1 MQGRGFNRKAHQ
13 GSALVVVL
21 LIFALAFSLAVEV
34 IYRQHHVQTRT
45 ANLLDWDYRYQYAVA
60 AETLAIQGLID
71 DLQDDQKNN
80 ELVDDCR
87 KESWSGPFAFPYEDA
102 MIAASVQDLQGRFNL
117 NSLVTNSNG
126 AFVRDADAVIR
137 LERLLASVLPP
148 AYASRSSQ
156 LANEMADWVDSDS
169 LVNGADGAEDTEYR
183 LRRTP
188 NQPIAHESD
197 MRALRS
203 FDAELAAA
211 IEDEAKKAAVK
222 SASLLSQGAAQG
234 ATQGTPQGEAQ
245 GAGRAAPSGNAFWQ
259 FFTALPFTA
268 RINVNTAPEKVL
280 EAYFADVGAQAAAK
294 TVVTERQTSAYVSVS
309 DVLNLPDFSEVDA
322 TQQSN
327 LAALLSVG
335 TEYFQVGI
343 DVSTD
348 SGMSRLVTRI
358 KRPDSGET
366 KVFARALQ
374 PVLSPLEPACNPD

>member
-1 MQGRGFNRKAHQ
+1 MDINHLSINASPHKGQQ

-21 LIFALAFSLAVEV
+21 LIFALAFSLAVDV

-71 DLQDDQKNN
+71 DLQDDQENN
-80 ELVDDCR
+80 ELVDDCK

-117 NSLVTNSNG
+117 NSLVADSNG
-126 AFVRDADAVIR
+126 AFVRDAEAVIR

-148 AYASRSSQ
+148 AYASRASQ
-156 LANEMADWVDSDS
+156 LANEMADWVDSDT

-211 IEDEAKKAAVK
+211 IEEESAKAAAK
-222 SASLLSQGAAQG
+222 SAALLSQGAQG
-234 ATQGTPQGEAQ
+234 AAQ
-245 GAGRAAPSGNAFWQ
+245 TSAAGGSSTAFWQ

-294 TVVTERQTSAYVSVS
+294 TVVAQRQTDPYVSVS
-309 DVLNLPDFSEVDA
+309 DVLSLPEFSKVDA
-322 TQQSN
+322 TQQTN

>member
-1 MQGRGFNRKAHQ
+1 MDIIKRLPVPKSCRHAQQ

-21 LIFALAFSLAVEV
+21 LIFALAFSLAVDV

-71 DLQDDQKNN
+71 DLQDDQKNS
-80 ELVDDCR
+80 ELVDDCK

-102 MIAASVQDLQGRFNL
+102 SIAASVQDLQGRFNL
-117 NSLVTNSNG
+117 NSLVTDSNG
-126 AFVRDADAVIR
+126 AFVRNAEAIVR

-148 AYASRSSQ
+148 AYANRASP
-156 LANEMADWVDSDS
+156 LANEMADWIDSDT

-211 IEDEAKKAAVK
+211 IEEEAVKAAAK
-222 SASLLSQGAAQG
+222 SAALLEQGG
-234 ATQGTPQGEAQ
+234 ASAGSPQANAVGNT
-245 GAGRAAPSGNAFWQ
+245 GAAFWQ

-268 RINVNTAPEKVL
+268 SINVNTAPVKVL
-280 EAYFADVGAQAAAK
+280 EAYFADVGAQAAAQ
-294 TVVTERQTSAYVSVS
+294 TVVTQRQTEPYVSVS
-309 DVLNLPDFSEVDA
+309 DVLSLPEFSQVDA
-322 TQQSN
+322 TQQNN
-327 LAALLSVG
+327 LALLLGVG

>member
-1 MQGRGFNRKAHQ
+1 VDIKHFQFLESSRHGQQ

-21 LIFALAFSLAVEV
+21 LIFALAFSLAVDV

-80 ELVDDCR
+80 ELVDDCK

-117 NSLVTNSNG
+117 NSLAVDSDGT
-126 AFVRDADAVIR
+126 FVRDAEAIIR
-137 LERLLASVLPP
+137 LERLLASILPP
-148 AYASRSSQ
+148 AYANRAAP
-156 LANEMADWVDSDS
+156 LANEMADWIDSDT

-188 NQPIAHESD
+188 NQPVAHESD

-211 IEDEAKKAAVK
+211 IEEAASKAAAK
-222 SASLLSQGAAQG
+222 SAALLSQGS
-234 ATQGTPQGEAQ
+234 ATGGSQANAT
-245 GAGRAAPSGNAFWQ
+245 GNTDAAFWQ

-268 RINVNTAPEKVL
+268 RINVNTAPVKVL
-280 EAYFADVGAQAAAK
+280 EAYFADVGAQAAAQ
-294 TVVTERQTSAYVSVS
+294 TVVAQRQTEPYVSVS
-309 DVLNLPDFSEVDA
+309 DVLSLPEFSKVDT

-327 LAALLSVG
+327 LAQLLSVG

>member
-1 MQGRGFNRKAHQ
+1 VDIKHFQSLESSRHGQQ

-21 LIFALAFSLAVEV
+21 LIFALAFSLAVDV

-80 ELVDDCR
+80 ELVDDCK

-117 NSLVTNSNG
+117 NSLAVDSNG
-126 AFVRDADAVIR
+126 TFVRDAEAIIR
-137 LERLLASVLPP
+137 LERLLASILPP
-148 AYASRSSQ
+148 AYANRAAP
-156 LANEMADWVDSDS
+156 LANEMADWIDSDT

-188 NQPIAHESD
+188 NQPVAHESD

-211 IEDEAKKAAVK
+211 IEEAASKAAAK
-222 SASLLSQGAAQG
+222 SAALLSQGS
-234 ATQGTPQGEAQ
+234 ATGGSQANAT
-245 GAGRAAPSGNAFWQ
+245 GNTDAAFWQ

-268 RINVNTAPEKVL
+268 RINVNTAPVKVL
-280 EAYFADVGAQAAAK
+280 EAYFADVGAQAAAQ
-294 TVVTERQTSAYVSVS
+294 TVVAQRQTEPYVSVS
-309 DVLNLPDFSEVDA
+309 DVLSLPEFSKVDT

-327 LAALLSVG
+327 LAQLLSVG